1 VSDATIDDVGPSPH
15 SGAADREPSGSPVQ
29 SVVEI
34 NWRRLFSYITP
45 YRKRLAIAL
54 GCLFV
59 SSMLGLMVPL
69 VSGLLVDAISGQTT
83 SGRSTIFGFVG
94 DFYSNVLKRNPPQFR
109 GGVLNWVALVMLGVF
124 VLQACFNFV
133 QSYFLTFVGERV
145 MADLRLQTYE
155 HIQRMSLRFF
165 SDRHVGEITSRV
177 TNDVTTIQNVTTVNI
192 ATFLQN
198 LVTFA
203 GGLALMLFLSTRLT
217 LLTMVVVPGMILAGI
232 YFGRRIRGISTEVQD
247 RLADATAVLEE
258 TVSGIRVVQS
268 FAREPY
274 EIKRF
279 RQAIEEAFRT
289 SMRRT
294 RIRSTFL
301 PVVSFLGF
309 SALVLVLWY
318 GGRQVVAGQMSPGDL
333 VSFLIYSG
341 TIAASLGT
349 FTGLYSQMQEALGAT
364 QRVFAILDTE
374 PDIRDKPDAVPL
386 PHVQGEIIFHDL
398 HFAYE
403 SHEEY
408 APVLRAIDIQVRPGE
423 ILALVGPSGAG
434 KTTLVNMIPRFYD
447 PTKGAITIDGHD
459 LRDVKLHTLR
469 EQIGIVPQETLL
481 FSGTIRENILYG
493 KLDASEDEMIE
504 AARAA
509 NAHQFISQLPQGYN
523 TVVGERGVKLSGG
536 QRQRVAIA
544 RALLKDPRIL
554 ILDEATSALDSES
567 EALVQEALER
577 LMQGRTTFVIAHRLS
592 TVQIANRIA
601 VMESGQ
607 IVELG
612 SHHELMAL
620 GGLYSRLYSLQFS
633 REAGQREEVAV
644 SAASVGASS

>member
-1 VSDATIDDVGPSPH
+1 VADAMIDGQGTQSED
-15 SGAADREPSGSPVQ
+15 AAERDTPPRGLQPVTQ
-29 SVVEI
+29 I
-34 NWRRLFSYITP
+34 NWRRLFSYVRP
-45 YRKRLAIAL
+45 YRKRLAIAI

-59 SSMLGLMVPL
+59 SSALGLVLPL
-69 VSGLLVDAISGQTT
+69 VSGLLVDAISGQTA
-83 SGRSTIFGFVG
+83 SGRSTVFTFIGE
-94 DFYSNVLKRNPPQFR
+94 FYTNVLKRNPPELR
-109 GGVLNWVALVMLGVF
+109 YGVLNWVALLLLGVF
-124 VLQACFNFV
+124 VLQAIFNFT
-133 QSYFLTFVGERV
+133 QSYFLWFVGERV
-145 MADLRLQTYE
+145 MADLRMQTYE

-177 TNDVTTIQNVTTVNI
+177 TNDVTTIQNVTTINI

-198 LVTFA
+198 LVTFIGA
-203 GGLALMLFLSTRLT
+203 LALMFFLSVRLT
-217 LLTMVVVPGMILAGI
+217 LLTMVVVPGMLLAGI

-247 RLADATAVLEE
+247 RMANATAVLEE

-268 FAREPY
+268 FAREPH
-274 EIKRF
+274 EINRF
-279 RQAIEEAFRT
+279 RGAIEDAFRT

-294 RIRSTFL
+294 KVRSIFL
-301 PVVSFLGF
+301 PIISFLGF
-309 SALVLVLWY
+309 TALVLVLWY
-318 GGRQVVAGQMSPGDL
+318 GGQEVVAGRIRTGDL
-333 VSFLIYSG
+333 VSFLLYAG
-341 TIAASLGT
+341 MIAASLGT
-349 FTGLYSQMQEALGAT
+349 FTALYSQLQEALGAT

-374 PDIRDKPDAVPL
+374 PDIRDKPDAIPM
-386 PHVQGEIIFHDL
+386 PPVQGEIVFDTV

-403 SHEEY
+403 ADNGAAH
-408 APVLRAIDIQVRPGE
+408 VLSGIDLQVASGE
-423 ILALVGPSGAG
+423 IVALVGPSGAG

-447 PTKGAITIDGHD
+447 PTVGAITIDGFD
-459 LRDVKLHTLR
+459 VRDVKLHTLR

-481 FSGTIRENILYG
+481 FSGTIKENILYG
-493 KLDASEDEMIE
+493 KLDATEAEMIE
-504 AARAA
+504 ASKAA
-509 NAHQFISQLPQGYN
+509 NAHQFIMQLPHGYN

-633 REAGQREEVAV
+633 REAGQREATVAV
-644 SAASVGASS
+644 AASV

>member
-1 VSDATIDDVGPSPH
+1 MADATIDHGGSEPH
-15 SGAADREPSGSPVQ
+15 SAVAEREALAPGVKA
-29 SVVEI
+29 VTDI
-34 NWRRLFSYITP
+34 NWRRLFGYVKP
-45 YRKRLAIAL
+45 YRKRLAIAI

-59 SSMLGLMVPL
+59 SSALGLMVPL
-69 VSGLLVDAISGQTT
+69 VSGLLVDAISGQTA

-94 DFYSNVLKRNPPQFR
+94 DFYGNVLKRNPPQFR

-124 VLQACFNFV
+124 VMQALFNFV
-133 QSYFLTFVGERV
+133 QSYFLTYVGERV

-177 TNDVTTIQNVTTVNI
+177 TNDVTTIQSVTTVNV
-192 ATFLQN
+192 AAFLQN

-203 GGLALMLFLSTRLT
+203 GGLSLMLFLSARLT
-217 LLTMVVVPGMILAGI
+217 LLTMLVVPGMLLAGI

-247 RLADATAVLEE
+247 RMANATAVLEE

-294 RIRSTFL
+294 KIRSTFL
-301 PVVSFLGF
+301 PIVSFLGF
-309 SALVLVLWY
+309 TALVLVLWY

-349 FTGLYSQMQEALGAT
+349 FTGLYSQLQEALGAT

-374 PDIRDKPDAVPL
+374 PDIRDKPDAVAL
-386 PHVQGEIIFHDL
+386 PPVEGRIVFDGV
-398 HFAYE
+398 HFAYDRDDKYE
-403 SHEEY
+403 S
-408 APVLRAIDIQVRPGE
+408 VLRGINIQMQPGE

-447 PTKGAITIDGHD
+447 PTKGAITVDGYD

-493 KLDASEDEMIE
+493 KLDATE
-504 AARAA
+504 AEVIAAAKAA
-509 NAHQFISQLPQGYN
+509 NAHQFITQLPHGYH

-607 IVELG
+607 VVELG

-633 REAGQREEVAV
+633 REAGQRDEPIVI
-644 SAASVGASS
+644 AATT

>member
-1 VSDATIDDVGPSPH
+1 
-15 SGAADREPSGSPVQ
+15 
-29 SVVEI
+29 
-34 NWRRLFSYITP
+34 
-45 YRKRLAIAL
+45 
-54 GCLFV
+54 
-59 SSMLGLMVPL
+59 MLGLMVPL